1 MDVSFFLSVSVF
13 KVHLWSRALVFLN
26 GNFFTLAEF
35 YLLEFSLCNFSL
47 VLGWKSFKWWD
58 GLSAVEF
65 KNYVCT
71 CVLNYLFCFS
81 SFWWIFPIL
90 VFMLCCVALCL
101 AALCVFVFP
110 YVGYV
115 TGHVI
120 WGICIL
126 LEHFQS
132 FCFMKFILNLGMILS
147 PKLIILYTE
156 FCNLK
161 LIIFLFVDKWKLNS
175 FCKFMPYES

>member
-1 MDVSFFLSVSVF
+1 VCTHACVFVWKSFFI
-13 KVHLWSRALVFLN
+13 LV
-26 GNFFTLAEF
+26 EF
-35 YLLEFSLCNFSL
+35 YLLELSLCNFSL

-58 GLSAVEF
+58 GFPAVEF

-71 CVLNYLFCFS
+71 CVLNFLFCFS
-81 SFWWIFPIL
+81 SSWWIFPIL
-90 VFMLCCVALCL
+90 VLILLCVALCL

-115 TGHVI
+115 AGLVML
-120 WGICIL
+120 GICIL
-126 LEHFQS
+126 LECFQR
-132 FCFMKFILNLGMILS
+132 FCFMKLILNVRINLF

-161 LIIFLFVDKWKLNS
+161 LIIILCL
-175 FCKFMPYES
+175 